1 MSKNIEDI
9 KYLIE
14 ANELERAF
22 LKTEQ
27 LLLADKYNVGV
38 LTCRAKIYY
47 KQKLFEKALADYNK
61 LVNLL
66 PTDPELIA
74 DRGLSYHMLGSYDNA
89 LADFNKVIEL
99 EPNNPYWY
107 SCRAFI
113 KDYIKD
119 YEGSLIDYEKVLSL
133 DPEDAIAHNNKGLV
147 EEKLGYLERAQRSF
161 NQADEIQGIDLEKE
175 IGHLQIPVEE
185 KRQMVQRFS
194 VNYFFKVLSGLF
206 SSSEERAKFISFL
219 TRSKHK

>member
-9 KYLIE
+9 KHLIE

-27 LLLADKYNVGV
+27 LLLDDKYNVDV

-47 KQKLFEKALADYNK
+47 KQKSFEKALSDYNK
-61 LVNLL
+61 LVNLI

-89 LADFNKVIEL
+89 LADFNKVIKL
-99 EPNNPYWY
+99 EPDNPYWY

-185 KRQMVQRFS
+185 KLQKVQRFS
-194 VNYFFKVLSGLF
+194 VNYFLKVLSGLF

-219 TRSKHK
+219 TRSKRK

>member
-9 KYLIE
+9 KHLIQ
-14 ANELERAF
+14 ANELEMAF

-27 LLLADKYNVGV
+27 LLLDDKYNVDV

-47 KQKLFEKALADYNK
+47 KQKSFEKALADYNK
-61 LVNLL
+61 LVNLI

-89 LADFNKVIEL
+89 LADFNKVIKL
-99 EPNNPYWY
+99 EPDNPYWY

-185 KRQMVQRFS
+185 KRQKVQRFS
-194 VNYFFKVLSGLF
+194 VNYFLKVLSGLF

-219 TRSKHK
+219 TRSKRK